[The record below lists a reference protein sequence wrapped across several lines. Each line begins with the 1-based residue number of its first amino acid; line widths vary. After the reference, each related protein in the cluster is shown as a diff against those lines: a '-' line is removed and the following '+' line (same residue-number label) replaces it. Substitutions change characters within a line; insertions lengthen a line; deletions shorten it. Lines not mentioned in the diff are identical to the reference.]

1 MPLQTIETFIQFKEY
16 FKGFKD
22 TLGIKDF
29 VFGDS
34 TRILN
39 AQNSVLD
46 YPVLWLHTPDIKP
59 YESGGRKNRFTSD
72 FLILKA
78 AAVDDYD
85 QQESNFNDC
94 LEIVWK
100 VLRKMER
107 DAETGIFD
115 FDIDSADIQPKSAMS
130 ADNMNG
136 WFVTFSMST
145 PGCSD
150 ECCDDD

>member
-1 MPLQTIETFIQFKEY
+1 MPLQTIETFIQFKDY

-34 TRILN
+34 NRILN

-46 YPVLWLHTPDIKP
+46 YPVFWLHTPDIKP

-85 QQESNFNDC
+85 QQESNFNDSSKPFFGFGW
-94 LEIVWK
+94 I
-100 VLRKMER
+100 
-107 DAETGIFD
+107 ETILGIRGLALLCILF
-115 FDIDSADIQPKSAMS
+115 
-130 ADNMNG
+130 
-136 WFVTFSMST
+136 
-145 PGCSD
+145 
-150 ECCDDD
+150 